1 MAIPSLLGALWIFL
15 KALMLLSSERTE
27 ARSIPALPSRALEGP
42 PLAGGGAR
50 GRIPWIPVAKELLH
64 SGVPHPPTP
73 SHPSPAL
80 PLGFRPPS
88 ESTNCYISERKP
100 SEICH
105 HHQHH
110 HDKAPTIRLS
120 RRECRQHRYSCQLKS
135 IRLLP
140 SNASQHRHG
149 HSNQLESLDQTTMI
163 GVLRNLCLCSWPDLG
178 NWVTSSI

>member
-27 ARSIPALPSRALEGP
+27 ARSIPALPSRALKDPLWLVEGP
-42 PLAGGGAR
+42 EE
-50 GRIPWIPVAKELLH
+50 PWIPVAKELLH
-64 SGVPHPPTP
+64 SGVSHPPTP

-80 PLGFRPPS
+80 PLGFWPPS

-100 SEICH
+100 SEFCH
-105 HHQHH
+105 HHH